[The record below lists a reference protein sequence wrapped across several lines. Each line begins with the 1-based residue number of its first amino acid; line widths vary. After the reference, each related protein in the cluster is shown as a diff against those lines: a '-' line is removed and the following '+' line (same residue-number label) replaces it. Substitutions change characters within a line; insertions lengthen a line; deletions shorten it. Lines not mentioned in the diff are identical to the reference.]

1 MSASPH
7 GSHPSAR
14 TCLAVYAALI
24 VLTGVTIMAGFMDL
38 GPLSTPVALSI
49 AGIKAALVGWFFM
62 NLRAE
67 RGLTWVYAIA
77 GLLWLAILYG
87 LTLSDYVT
95 RGWLSP
101 FAG

>member
-1 MSASPH
+1 MSSGAH
-7 GSHPSAR
+7 GSHPSTR

-24 VLTGVTIMAGFMDL
+24 VLTGLTILAGFMDL
-38 GPLSTPVALSI
+38 GSLSTPVALAI

-87 LTLSDYVT
+87 LTFSDYAT

-101 FAG
+101 LAG

>member
-1 MSASPH
+1 MSASGH
-7 GSHPSAR
+7 GLHPSTR
-14 TCLAVYAALI
+14 TCLAVFAALI
-24 VLTGVTIMAGFMDL
+24 VLTGVTIAAGFIDL
-38 GPLSTPVALSI
+38 GPLSTPAALAI
-49 AGIKAALVGWFFM
+49 AGLKAALVGWFFM

-95 RGWLSP
+95 RGWLSL
-101 FAG
+101 FEG